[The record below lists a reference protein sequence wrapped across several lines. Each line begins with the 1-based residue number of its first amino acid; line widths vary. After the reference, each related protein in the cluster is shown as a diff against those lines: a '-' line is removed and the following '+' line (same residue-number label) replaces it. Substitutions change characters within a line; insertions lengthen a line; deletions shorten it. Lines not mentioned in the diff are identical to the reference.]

1 VKCVKAAICL
11 GTFLLAGT
19 PALSQIYSLPAN
31 RLAQSGAI
39 EAPMLDELR
48 FTGLRRI
55 APAAVVAQLSSHAGD
70 RFDPTRLERDIRAL
84 ARLGWFES
92 IRVEATSSTAPFPQL
107 PDDSNNVIL
116 IFHMKELP
124 FLSKVEYSDS
134 RLFSQK
140 QIEKMLEDKK
150 LAPPLGKPADP
161 ATLHRIA
168 FAIRAGLNELGH
180 PEANVRIARAEA
192 SNCNCHR
199 AV

>member
-1 VKCVKAAICL
+1 
-11 GTFLLAGT
+11 
-19 PALSQIYSLPAN
+19 
-31 RLAQSGAI
+31 
-39 EAPMLDELR
+39 MLDELR

-124 FLSKVEYSDS
+124 FLSKS
-134 RLFSQK
+134 RVLGLPAVLAKTDRKNAGRQK
-140 QIEKMLEDKK
+140 
-150 LAPPLGKPADP
+150 
-161 ATLHRIA
+161 TC
-168 FAIRAGLNELGH
+168 
-180 PEANVRIARAEA
+180 A
-192 SNCNCHR
+192 SSR
-199 AV
+199 QTG